1 MDKERPDGRRRYD
14 PAGMRARV
22 LDVAADAFQ
31 RAGYGATSMHDVVR
45 LAGVTG
51 GALYHHFPTKQAL
64 ALAVLRERVADAVE
78 QAWIA
83 PVRQATS
90 ARAGVARAFAAI
102 AEGLGRRGG
111 VLGCPLANL
120 ALELSLA
127 APEFRQALVPI
138 YAAWRAALAARLVDD
153 GMAPVAAEPLATLV
167 VAAYSGAMTM
177 AKAAQDPAPLEAC
190 AAALLPLL
198 PAGRQA

>member
-1 MDKERPDGRRRYD
+1 MDEDRPGRRRRYD

-64 ALAVLRERVADAVE
+64 ALAVIRERVAEAVE

-83 PVRQATS
+83 PVRQADS
-90 ARAGVARAFAAI
+90 ARAGVATAFAAI
-102 AEGLGRRGG
+102 ADGLRRRGG

-120 ALELSLA
+120 ALELSLV
-127 APEFRQALVPI
+127 APEFRQAMAPI
-138 YAAWRAALAARLVDD
+138 YAAWRGALATRLVDD
-153 GMAPVAAEPLATLV
+153 GLAVADAERLATLV

-177 AKAAQDPAPLEAC
+177 AKAAQDPAPLDAC

-198 PAGRQA
+198 PAAAEA